1 METPNLDYIR
11 QISDGDIDFEKTLLS
26 ILKLEFPAECKLLN
40 DNFDNNNFDEVAL
53 NIHKIKH
60 KLGMLGMHNS
70 VDLASKCEKSIK
82 EGITE
87 QYKDLILILER
98 INVYLENK

>member
-1 METPNLDYIR
+1 MND
-11 QISDGDIDFEKTLLS
+11 
-26 ILKLEFPAECKLLN
+26 KLLN
-40 DNFDNNNFDEVAL
+40 NNFENNNFDEVIL

-60 KLGMLGMHNS
+60 KLGVLGMHNS
-70 VDLASKCEKSIK
+70 ADLASKCEKSIK
-82 EGITE
+82 EGNTE